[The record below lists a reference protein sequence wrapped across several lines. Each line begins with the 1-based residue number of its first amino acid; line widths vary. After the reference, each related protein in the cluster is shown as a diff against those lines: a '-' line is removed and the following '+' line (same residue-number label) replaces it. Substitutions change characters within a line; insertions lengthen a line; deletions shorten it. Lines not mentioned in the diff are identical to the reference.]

1 VPNGADVAGV
11 PIPIPLPLPDFPGP
25 TFGDVGRAIAG
36 FFGFGG
42 GSGPTQAP
50 VPAGFVPSGEFAG
63 TIDVRTGLPPT
74 EQVLFGAE
82 HGNIFLQR
90 ALGRAPIPTPAQGGP
105 PLVTERFQAL
115 PGPFVPQPD
124 IPILQELGIPFPEP
138 LFPFQPRPIPEPDV
152 LEEEMA
158 VDSPLLAGFG
168 SLVPAVRSVA
178 TPTVSGF
185 LGGLAQDVLSG
196 FLRAPQELG
205 AAQVPMRPPGGQ
217 MMAAEKPSTRILRQ
231 IRASTGVRVKLASAK
246 ALIRQLGLQNGARCL
261 GISVTD
267 ACTLIITSS
276 PSGLVSRRRAAP
288 RRRAR
293 HVHAIQ
299 HTAPGG

>member
-105 PLVTERFQAL
+105 PLVTDRFRAL
-115 PGPFVPQPD
+115 PGPFVPVPD
-124 IPILQELGIPFPEP
+124 IPILQELGIP
-138 LFPFQPRPIPEPDV
+138 LNNTN
-152 LEEEMA
+152 
-158 VDSPLLAGFG
+158 LL
-168 SLVPAVRSVA
+168 S
-178 TPTVSGF
+178 
-185 LGGLAQDVLSG
+185 
-196 FLRAPQELG
+196 
-205 AAQVPMRPPGGQ
+205 
-217 MMAAEKPSTRILRQ
+217 
-231 IRASTGVRVKLASAK
+231 
-246 ALIRQLGLQNGARCL
+246 
-261 GISVTD
+261 
-267 ACTLIITSS
+267 
-276 PSGLVSRRRAAP
+276 
-288 RRRAR
+288 
-293 HVHAIQ
+293 
-299 HTAPGG
+299 